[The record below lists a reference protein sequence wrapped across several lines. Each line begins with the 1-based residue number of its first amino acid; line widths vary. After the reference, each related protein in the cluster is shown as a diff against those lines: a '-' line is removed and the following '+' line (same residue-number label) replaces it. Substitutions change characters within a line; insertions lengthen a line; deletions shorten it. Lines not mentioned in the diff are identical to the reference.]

1 MRSKVIAAT
10 VAGGLLVGAAF
21 VTSAVSAPGT
31 ASAQEDAA
39 ESAERG
45 KHGMDFLS
53 EVLADLVDDETIS
66 QEQADAILAAVGTKA
81 EELKAQREANRE
93 LIEGFLDDDVIT
105 SNELAQLP
113 DDHPFNDPEGP
124 FADAVSDGEL
134 TREEIRENRPHQR
147 GGAFRRGAHFGA
159 LLDDGGIDEAE
170 YNELPDEHPLKQIDV
185 SEYLNDDDGLITPD
199 ELREIHEE
207 LKATRA
213 SDDSS
218 A

>member
-1 MRSKVIAAT
+1 
-10 VAGGLLVGAAF
+10 
-21 VTSAVSAPGT
+21 
-31 ASAQEDAA
+31 
-39 ESAERG
+39 
-45 KHGMDFLS
+45 MDVLS
-53 EVLADLVDDETIS
+53 EVLAGLVDDETIS
-66 QEQADAILAAVGTKA
+66 QEQADAIVAAVGTKA

-93 LIEGFLDDDVIT
+93 LIEGFLEDDVIT

-113 DDHPFNDPEGP
+113 DDHPFNDPDGP

-134 TREEIRENRPHQR
+134 TRDEIREARPHPR
-147 GGAFRRGAHFGA
+147 RGAFRRGAHFGA
-159 LLDDGGIDEAE
+159 LLDDGGIDQAE
-170 YNELPDEHPLKQIDV
+170 YEELPSEHPLKQIDV

-207 LKATRA
+207 LKAARA

>member
-1 MRSKVIAAT
+1 MKSKVIAAA

-39 ESAERG
+39 ESTERG
-45 KHGMDFLS
+45 RHGMDVLS
-53 EVLADLVDDETIS
+53 EVLSDLVDDETIS

-81 EELKAQREANRE
+81 EEIKAQHEANKE
-93 LIEGFLDDDVIT
+93 LIEGFLEDDVIT
-105 SNELAQLP
+105 SDELAQLP
-113 DDHPFNDPEGP
+113 DNHPFNDPEGP
-124 FADAVSDGEL
+124 FAEVVADGEL
-134 TREEIRENRPHQR
+134 TRDELREARPHSR
-147 GGAFRRGAHFGA
+147 RGAFRRGAHFGA
-159 LLDDGGIDEAE
+159 LLDDGGIDKAE

-185 SEYLNDDDGLITPD
+185 SEYFDDDELITPD

-207 LKATRA
+207 LKAA
-213 SDDSS
+213 HGSDDSS

>member
-1 MRSKVIAAT
+1 MKSKVIAAA

-21 VTSAVSAPGT
+21 VTSAVSAPGI

-45 KHGMDFLS
+45 RHGMDVLS
-53 EVLADLVDDETIS
+53 EVLSDLVDDETIS
-66 QEQADAILAAVGTKA
+66 QEQADAILSAVGTKA

-93 LIEGFLDDDVIT
+93 LIEGFLEDDVIT
-105 SNELAQLP
+105 ASELAQLP

-124 FADAVSDGEL
+124 FAEAVADGEL
-134 TREEIRENRPHQR
+134 TRDEIREARPHPR
-147 GGAFRRGAHFGA
+147 HGAFRRGAHFGA
-159 LLDDGGIDEAE
+159 MLDDGGIDQAE
-170 YNELPDEHPLKQIDV
+170 YDELPDEHPLKQVDV
-185 SEYLNDDDGLITPD
+185 SEYLSDGQITLD

-207 LKATRA
+207 LKAARA

>member
-1 MRSKVIAAT
+1 MKSKVIAAA

-45 KHGMDFLS
+45 RHGMNVLS
-53 EVLADLVDDETIS
+53 EVLSDLVDDETIS

-81 EELKAQREANRE
+81 EEIKAQHEANKE
-93 LIEGFLDDDVIT
+93 LIEGFLEDDVIT
-105 SNELAQLP
+105 SDELAQLP
-113 DDHPFNDPEGP
+113 DNHPFNDPEGP
-124 FADAVSDGEL
+124 FAEVVADGEL
-134 TREEIRENRPHQR
+134 TRDELREARPHSR
-147 GGAFRRGAHFGA
+147 RGAFRRGAHFGA

-185 SEYLNDDDGLITPD
+185 SEYFDDDELITPD

-207 LKATRA
+207 LKAA
-213 SDDSS
+213 HGSDDSS